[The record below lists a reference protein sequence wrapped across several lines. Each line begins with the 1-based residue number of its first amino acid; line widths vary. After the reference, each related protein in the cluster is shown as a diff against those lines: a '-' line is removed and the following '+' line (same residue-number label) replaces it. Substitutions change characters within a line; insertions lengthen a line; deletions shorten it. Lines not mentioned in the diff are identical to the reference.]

1 MLSKSSN
8 LRRSCWGAP
17 SPDSFKTRLRSFR
30 FGQPARGRSDFSFS
44 CPWGLWT
51 CPQKGMLAQRQ
62 DHGDLSAGKFSI
74 YFFPTTTG
82 ENKRASDAGC
92 KPFSM
97 HVGQSAVLHKE
108 PDTPSAWFFL
118 VSGEDR
124 PHSDGRWW
132 AACMW
137 KSQKGSGGKI
147 HHGPCKRRKDR

>member
-1 MLSKSSN
+1 
-8 LRRSCWGAP
+8 
-17 SPDSFKTRLRSFR
+17 
-30 FGQPARGRSDFSFS
+30 
-44 CPWGLWT
+44 
-51 CPQKGMLAQRQ
+51 MLAQRQ

-118 VSGEDR
+118 LAAKTDHTQTGD
-124 PHSDGRWW
+124 DGRL
-132 AACMW
+132 ACESL
-137 KSQKGSGGKI
+137 KKAVVARSTTVPANAGRTDSSTPKAIERS
-147 HHGPCKRRKDR
+147 